1 MPRDSMPT
9 SEGRR
14 PIAEHLSLGASLE
27 CNARVHFEEGWYWA
41 EIAELP
47 GCFASGRTTEELTE
61 ALAESVGLY
70 LVEGHEPLPVVHVS
84 PEAGWRIAVERSAGA
99 ALSA

>member
-1 MPRDSMPT
+1 MGKHSMPRSGD
-9 SEGRR
+9 R
-14 PIAEHLSLGASLE
+14 PPVDVDQHRQLGA
-27 CNARVHFEEGWYWA
+27 ARVRLGEDGWYWA
-41 EIAELP
+41 EVPALP

-84 PEAGWRIAVERSAGA
+84 PEAGWRIAVERSAGT